1 MSDPVLPDLSR
12 AATVLRALT
21 DAALMTHVR
30 LSAGVPDVEA
40 AEARLAGGVP
50 ALIGEPLLDWEGMR
64 RGVAAVAD
72 ALAGTDA
79 AAAAALVRGRL
90 DSPAAGLDRDLLC
103 RTAVEG
109 AWDVAE
115 AAAGSLGVDPD
126 ALVTMLDWA
135 ARPVL
140 RAAAASLAPL
150 LAGARWSRGHCPACG
165 ALPAL
170 SVVRGK
176 EHERR
181 LHCGRCGTDW
191 AFPRVRCPS
200 CGESD
205 HERLGYLHAAGES
218 EYRRAEVCDGC
229 RCYVKSVALLDAPDA
244 DRLLELDLETAALD
258 FVALEGGYTRAVSV
272 PHRPLQEVPGAASS
286 GDTHLA

>member
-1 MSDPVLPDLSR
+1 MRARAPPTYGIRFALTSMVPTDLS
-12 AATVLRALT
+12 
-21 DAALMTHVR
+21 
-30 LSAGVPDVEA
+30 
-40 AEARLAGGVP
+40 
-50 ALIGEPLLDWEGMR
+50 
-64 RGVAAVAD
+64 
-72 ALAGTDA
+72 
-79 AAAAALVRGRL
+79 AALVRERL
-90 DSPAAGLDRDLLC
+90 DHLGAGLDRGLLC

-115 AAAGSLGVDPD
+115 VAAVPLGVDPD
-126 ALVTMLDWA
+126 ALATVLDWS
-135 ARPVL
+135 ARPAL
-140 RAAAASLAPL
+140 RAAAAALAPL

-165 ALPAL
+165 ALPTL
-170 SVVRGK
+170 SVVHGK

-181 LHCGRCGTDW
+181 LHCGRCGTGW

-205 HERLGYLHAAGES
+205 HERLGYLHAAGEG

-258 FVALEGGYTRAVSV
+258 FVALEGGYTRAVSAL
-272 PHRPLQEVPGAASS
+272 HRPLQAAPAAASS
-286 GDTHLA
+286 GDTRLA